1 MAVMREMC
9 VTGCRREDGGCDGGC
24 GVVCGRLL
32 LQGKA
37 DPDKARITDGV
48 TPMYWAADKGHEA
61 VVRCCGRMMGGC
73 ESHEWLGGGVVGGD
87 MYVRRSEPGS
97 GGACR

>member
-1 MAVMREMC
+1 MTV
-9 VTGCRREDGGCDGGC
+9 VV

-32 LQGKA
+32 LEGKA

-61 VVRCCGRMMGGC
+61 VVRCCGRMR
-73 ESHEWLGGGVVGGD
+73 GVV
-87 MYVRRSEPGS
+87 RATS
-97 GGACR
+97 GWVVVWSGVICMCADLSPVVVVPAASACML